1 MAMTADEKKWRGRD
15 AVHTLAE
22 AERIKND
29 PVLSKL
35 AAKEAKSMAKEH
47 QSTAAAMSK
56 VAARVG
62 TTKRTSTPA
71 KSSSSK
77 SSRKR

>member
-1 MAMTADEKKWRGRD
+1 MAMSADEKKWRGRD
-15 AVHTLAE
+15 AAHTLAE

-35 AAKEAKSMAKEH
+35 AAKEAKNIAKEH

-56 VAARVG
+56 VAARVN
-62 TTKRTSTPA
+62 TTKRTSTKA
-71 KSSSSK
+71 SSSK
-77 SSRKR
+77 SSSKR